1 MKNLYID
8 FDGVISDTIDVTYAM
23 LTEAGIDSKD
33 FERTNKF
40 YKNLDWNYVLENTPL
55 INNSM
60 DEIKKIIDSKRFDVA
75 ILTHVSSQDEAVAK
89 IKFIRQFLDEITI
102 IAVPK
107 EVSKTRMVCARDSIL
122 IDDFTK
128 NLDEWSENGG
138 IGIKFSKVNRKT
150 KYTNITNLSEILAL
164 FIDKC

>member
-1 MKNLYID
+1 MNLYID

-23 LTEAGIDSKD
+23 LMEAGIDSKD
-33 FERTNKF
+33 FEKTNEF
-40 YKNLDWNYVLENTPL
+40 YKNLDWTYVLETTPL

-60 DEIKKIIDSKRFDVA
+60 EEIKKIIASNKFDVA
-75 ILTHVSSQDEAVAK
+75 ILTHVSSQMEAVAK
-89 IKFIRQFLDEITI
+89 IKFIRKYLNEITI

-107 EVSKTRMVCARDSIL
+107 EVSKTQMVCAKDSIL

-128 NLDEWSENGG
+128 NLDEWSLKGG

-150 KYTNITNLSEILAL
+150 KYINISNLGDILAL
-164 FIDKC
+164 GIDKC